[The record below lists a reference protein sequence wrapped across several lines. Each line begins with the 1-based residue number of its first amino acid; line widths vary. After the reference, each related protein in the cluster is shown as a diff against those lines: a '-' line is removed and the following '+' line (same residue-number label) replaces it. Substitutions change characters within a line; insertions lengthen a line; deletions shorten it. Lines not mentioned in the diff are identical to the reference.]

1 MIDPQNYQKIK
12 FECIYQF
19 LDYETNRDRF
29 TQKCDVNCPIVIIII
44 TKKNSIF
51 GAYASNF
58 STESGGGNWVGDK
71 NAFIFSL
78 NLNKKYPVLN
88 INDTE
93 HCHKGTCGI
102 HFNDF
107 TVCSI
112 YDRKGR
118 LNASKYLTKLEL
130 EGNES
135 NFEVEHII
143 VYKVIK

>member
-1 MIDPQNYQKIK
+1 M
-12 FECIYQF
+12 
-19 LDYETNRDRF
+19 
-29 TQKCDVNCPIVIIII
+29 
-44 TKKNSIF
+44 
-51 GAYASNF
+51 
-58 STESGGGNWVGDK
+58 
-71 NAFIFSL
+71 
-78 NLNKKYPVLN
+78 N

-143 VYKVIK
+143 VYKVVK